1 MTKVASPRRL
11 HQARRE
17 TIQTK
22 LPVKDTTTAGVATTT
37 RKMETAMAGTV
48 LATTVEVVVTST
60 TTSRAVTEAV
70 AVAAATVEEAT
81 TNRSSARTETRR
93 IKIQIRTCNKSK
105 VVEAKTPIAATR
117 VTRDQTAANMTETAM
132 TVEVAVLK
140 AIRLGLAK
148 WLPLTAT
155 QSESTQQMPMRM
167 VQSAHT
173 RHLKDSM
180 DRTTAPI
187 LRACQ

>member
-70 AVAAATVEEAT
+70 AAATVEEAT

-117 VTRDQTAANMTETAM
+117 VTRDQTAATMTETVM